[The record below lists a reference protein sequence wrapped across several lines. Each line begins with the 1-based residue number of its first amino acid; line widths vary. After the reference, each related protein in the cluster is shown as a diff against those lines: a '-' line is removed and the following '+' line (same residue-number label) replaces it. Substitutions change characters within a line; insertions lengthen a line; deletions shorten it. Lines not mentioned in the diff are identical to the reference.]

1 MADWNPWHGCHKLS
15 AGCANCYVYRQDA
28 KHEKDS
34 SVVTKNS
41 SFDLPIKRYKNGDY
55 KIKSGDFVWTCFTSD
70 FLLSDADEW
79 RREAWSMIKERSDL
93 TFLFITKRIDR
104 FTVNLPE
111 DWGVGYENVRVCCT
125 AENQQMAD
133 YRLPIFKELPI
144 LHKSIICEPLLGPIN
159 LSDHLHGDWV
169 KEVVVGGESGNTA
182 RPCNYEWVLDIREQC
197 IKNHVPFTFR
207 QTGAKLVKDSKL
219 YHIERKHQFS
229 QAKKA
234 NIDYL
239 K

>member
-79 RREAWSMIKERSDL
+79 RRHVARLIADPVLCAEQGEAL
-93 TFLFITKRIDR
+93 
-104 FTVNLPE
+104 
-111 DWGVGYENVRVCCT
+111 
-125 AENQQMAD
+125 A
-133 YRLPIFKELPI
+133 
-144 LHKSIICEPLLGPIN
+144 
-159 LSDHLHGDWV
+159 DWV
-169 KEVVVGGESGNTA
+169 RE
-182 RPCNYEWVLDIREQC
+182 NYHLDAVNEHR
-197 IKNHVPFTFR
+197 R
-207 QTGAKLVKDSKL
+207 QILEG
-219 YHIERKHQFS
+219 
-229 QAKKA
+229 
-234 NIDYL
+234 
-239 K
+239 